1 MLKAILFGAAA
12 GGKRIYEEVKQ
23 KYEVIAFVDND
34 SFKWGTKI
42 EDINIYEPNEYLKK
56 CKFDCLIITSAP
68 GLETIKQQCLGLGI
82 SEDKI
87 ITSYIEAPLES
98 RRIFLESLAVIKE
111 YDKDAEVAEAGVF
124 QGDFA
129 RYINLYFADR
139 RLHLFDTF
147 EGFDLKDIVKEKG
160 YSSAYVGGGGVRQ
173 YHGRFS
179 NEKNAISR
187 KMYCA

>member
-124 QGDFA
+124 
-129 RYINLYFADR
+129 
-139 RLHLFDTF
+139 
-147 EGFDLKDIVKEKG
+147 
-160 YSSAYVGGGGVRQ
+160 
-173 YHGRFS
+173 
-179 NEKNAISR
+179 
-187 KMYCA
+187 